1 MINRLAGDEVGT
13 VRMEPVKVQAIASA
27 LGQLL
32 VGVSDL
38 LVIVHSALGVPP
50 ETDWCA
56 DPGLGLAVT
65 DPSVEEEGAESLE
78 SLLRGDLEVLVNET
92 LPEAIAIL
100 GRVAQETEDTL
111 RASWRERSGQGERE
125 AR

>member
-1 MINRLAGDEVGT
+1 MPKRLTGDEIGT

-27 LGQLL
+27 IGQLL

-50 ETDWCA
+50 DTDRCA
-56 DPGLGLAVT
+56 EPGLGLAVR
-65 DPSVEEEGAESLE
+65 DPGEEEEGAESLE

-100 GRVAQETEDTL
+100 GRVAQESEDSL

-125 AR
+125 AK

>member
-1 MINRLAGDEVGT
+1 VIKILAGDEVGT

-38 LVIVHSALGVPP
+38 LVIIHSALGVPP
-50 ETDWCA
+50 ETDRCA
-56 DPGLGLAVT
+56 DPGLGIAVKG
-65 DPSVEEEGAESLE
+65 PSVEEEGVESLE
-78 SLLRGDLEVLVNET
+78 SLLRGDLEILVNET
-92 LPEAIAIL
+92 LPDAIAIL
-100 GRVAQETEDTL
+100 GRVAQETEDSL

-125 AR
+125 AK